1 MQPKKPHSA
10 TNTKVKA
17 TLLTFF
23 ILIISI
29 LIQL

>member
-1 MQPKKPHSA
+1 MQPKKTDPA
-10 TNTKVKA
+10 INTKVKA
-17 TLLTFF
+17 TLSIFL